1 MPLRRWEISILSGI
15 SFGVPLIW
23 RSPVLWHRTS
33 IFMVA
38 KTGRLYEEN
47 GIGGAYRH
55 VETCG
60 QHVSQQ
66 IAPNAMRIEDSTA
79 HKSINNI
86 LFTAASIKTTT
97 EGLLFVESLING
109 PYSPAPF
116 PKGARE
122 RLFANSES
130 GKCQL
135 FSHLTSH
142 TAIAPSALDR
152 RRLNSYTN
160 LSNAI
165 V

>member
-1 MPLRRWEISILSGI
+1 MEKREVKEISNVKNDTSFKTI
-15 SFGVPLIW
+15 SL
-23 RSPVLWHRTS
+23 
-33 IFMVA
+33 
-38 KTGRLYEEN
+38 KCEQC
-47 GIGGAYRH
+47 GANLEFR
-55 VETCG
+55 
-60 QHVSQQ
+60 QS
-66 IAPNAMRIEDSTA
+66 
-79 HKSINNI
+79 
-86 LFTAASIKTTT
+86 TT